1 MMAHAQRAPQNP
13 LTILDRLPDAYAR
26 VDSKCRFTFVNRSL
40 EQLLVKPRE
49 ELLGK
54 TPWEALPCGE
64 GESLE
69 ANFRRVIAERIT
81 LTFETQGIEACSS
94 FVITAM
100 PDRGRGIIARFADQ
114 SRLPLDDGIR
124 KSEEKFSRAFLSS
137 PIPMCIVNVDQ
148 NARFLEL
155 NTAFEDITGYR
166 RDEVIGRTS
175 TDLRLYWDPW
185 DLARSRQK
193 LLTEGGYRNLEIRF
207 RQKSG
212 AMLVGLV
219 SAEPIEINGALCAI
233 SAAIDVTEQRRTE
246 QALRDSEELYRHLF
260 EVESDALVLVDNE
273 SGRIFAANAAAAR
286 LYGYNLEELL
296 SKNPVDLS
304 AEPQETIDATAEK
317 RQFIPLRWHKKKDGT
332 VFPVEISGTY
342 FDLKQRSVFIAAIR
356 DITDRHLMEDA
367 LRKSEEKFAKAFQ
380 SNPAA
385 ITISDL
391 ESRKYLDANDSFQEM
406 TGYSPKEVIG
416 QNWNDLC
423 IWNDCVQRDERVQDL
438 MQDGKL
444 RNCEFQ
450 FRRKNGSL
458 ATGLLFADLLEIQ
471 GRLCAVTAT
480 VDITER
486 LLLES
491 RLRQAQ
497 KLESIGRLAGG
508 VAHDFNNLLTIINGY
523 SDLILRGSNPGD
535 PVYRH
540 AQEIQKAG
548 NSAASLTG
556 QLLAFSRKQ
565 VIELRPLDVNR
576 VVRDME
582 QMLRRLI
589 GEDIKLISKLDLQ
602 LGQVM
607 ADTHQMNQVIMNLV
621 VNARDAM
628 PEGGTLTITT
638 RNVDFDEAD
647 IASHPDAA
655 PGRFVMVDVADT
667 GAGMTQETLQSI
679 YEPFF
684 TTKVRGAGTGLGLST
699 VYGIVHQCNGWIEV
713 SSELG
718 RGSEFRVYLPRIDAR
733 SALDQAHLTMT
744 PGPRGGDET
753 VLLVEDNAEVRRY
766 TAGVLA
772 SSGYHVLE
780 AADGAAALTLV
791 REYKGDIHVLVTD
804 VIMPGMSGKD
814 LADRIRDLRPK
825 LQVLFISGYT
835 ADVLARR
842 GVLQEDVAY
851 LPKPFS
857 ADSLVARVRELLSK
871 PAAPR
876 RAAS

>member
-1 MMAHAQRAPQNP
+1 MMAQAQRSSQNP

-26 VDSKCRFTFVNRSL
+26 IDSKCRFTFVNKSL
-40 EQLLVKPRE
+40 EQLLVKPRKA
-49 ELLGK
+49 LLGK
-54 TPWEALPCGE
+54 TPWEVLPSGE
-64 GESLE
+64 GASLE
-69 ANFRRVIAERIT
+69 ANFRRVMAERRT
-81 LTFETQGIEACSS
+81 LTFEAPGRVACSG

-114 SRLPLDDGIR
+114 SGLPLDDALR

-155 NTAFEDITGYR
+155 NTAFERITGYQ

-175 TDLRLYWDPW
+175 TELRLYWDPW
-185 DLARSRQK
+185 DLAESRRK
-193 LLTEGGYRNLEIRF
+193 LLTEGGYHNLEIRF

-212 AMLVGLV
+212 AMIVGLV

-246 QALRDSEELYRHLF
+246 QALRESEELYRHLF

-273 SGRIFAANAAAAR
+273 SGSILAANAAAAR
-286 LYGYNLEELL
+286 LYGYTREELL
-296 SKNPVDLS
+296 SKNRVDLS
-304 AEPQETIDATAEK
+304 AEPQETIRATLER
-317 RQFIPLRWHKKKDGT
+317 RQFIPLRWHKKKDDT

-342 FDLKQRSVFIAAIR
+342 FDSKQRPVFISAIR
-356 DITDRHLMEDA
+356 DITERKLMEDA

-385 ITISDL
+385 ITITDL
-391 ESRKYLDANDSFQEM
+391 ESGNYLDANDSFQEM
-406 TGYSPKEVIG
+406 TGYSRKEVIG
-416 QNWNDLC
+416 RNWNDLC
-423 IWNDCVQRDERVQDL
+423 IWIDCVQRDERVQDL
-438 MQDGKL
+438 VREGKL
-444 RNCEFQ
+444 RSCEFQ

-471 GRLCAVTAT
+471 GRSCAVTAAI
-480 VDITER
+480 DITER
-486 LLLES
+486 LQLES

-523 SDLILRGSNPGD
+523 SDLILRESKPGGS
-535 PVYRH
+535 VYRH
-540 AQEIQKAG
+540 AEEIQKAG
-548 NSAASLTG
+548 NNAASLTG
-556 QLLAFSRKQ
+556 QLLAFGRKQ
-565 VIELRPLDVNR
+565 VVELRRLDINN
-576 VVRDME
+576 VVHDIE

-589 GEDIKLISKLDLQ
+589 REDVQFISKLDPQ
-602 LGQVM
+602 LGSVM
-607 ADTHQMNQVIMNLV
+607 ADPHQMNQVIMNLV

-628 PEGGTLTITT
+628 PEGGMLTIATS
-638 RNVDFDEAD
+638 NVDFDEAA
-647 IASHPDAA
+647 IAFHPDAA
-655 PGRFVMVDVADT
+655 PGRFVMIDVADT
-667 GAGMTQETLQSI
+667 GAGMTQETMQNI

-684 TTKVRGAGTGLGLST
+684 TTKARGAGTGLGLST

-718 RGSEFRVYLPRIDAR
+718 RGAEFRVYLPRVDAA
-733 SALDQAHLTMT
+733 SVPNEPETTA
-744 PGPRGGDET
+744 PGPRGGEET
-753 VLLVEDNAEVRRY
+753 VLLVEDNAEVRTY
-766 TAGVLA
+766 TAGVLG

-791 REYKGDIHVLVTD
+791 RGYKGDIDVLVTD

-825 LQVLFISGYT
+825 LLVLFISGYT

-857 ADSLVARVRELLSK
+857 ADSLVAKIRELLSK
-871 PAAPR
+871 PATPQ

>member
-1 MMAHAQRAPQNP
+1 MMAQAQRSSQNP

-26 VDSKCRFTFVNRSL
+26 IDSKCRFTFVNKSL
-40 EQLLVKPRE
+40 EQLLVKPRKA
-49 ELLGK
+49 LLGK
-54 TPWEALPCGE
+54 TPWEVLPSGE
-64 GESLE
+64 GASLE
-69 ANFRRVIAERIT
+69 ANFRRVMAERRT
-81 LTFETQGIEACSS
+81 LTFEAPGRVACSG

-114 SRLPLDDGIR
+114 SGLPLDDALR

-155 NTAFEDITGYR
+155 NTAFERITGYQ
-166 RDEVIGRTS
+166 RDEVIGLTS
-175 TDLRLYWDPW
+175 TELRLYWDPW
-185 DLARSRQK
+185 DLAESRRK
-193 LLTEGGYRNLEIRF
+193 LLTEGGYHNLEIRF

-212 AMLVGLV
+212 AMIVGLV

-246 QALRDSEELYRHLF
+246 QALRESEELYRHLF

-273 SGRIFAANAAAAR
+273 SGSILAANAAAAR
-286 LYGYNLEELL
+286 LYGYTREELL
-296 SKNPVDLS
+296 SKNRVDLS
-304 AEPQETIDATAEK
+304 AEPQETIRATLE
-317 RQFIPLRWHKKKDGT
+317 RQQFVPLRWHKKKDGT

-342 FDLKQRSVFIAAIR
+342 FDSKQRPVFISAIR
-356 DITDRHLMEDA
+356 DITGRKLMEDA

-385 ITISDL
+385 ITITDL
-391 ESRKYLDANDSFQEM
+391 ESGNYLDANDSFQEM
-406 TGYSPKEVIG
+406 TGYSRKEVIG
-416 QNWNDLC
+416 RNWNDLC
-423 IWNDCVQRDERVQDL
+423 IWIDCVQRDKRVQDL
-438 MQDGKL
+438 VREGKL
-444 RNCEFQ
+444 RSCEFQ

-471 GRLCAVTAT
+471 GRSCAVTAAI
-480 VDITER
+480 DITER
-486 LLLES
+486 LQLES

-523 SDLILRGSNPGD
+523 SDLILRESKPGD
-535 PVYRH
+535 SVYRH

-548 NSAASLTG
+548 NNAASLTG
-556 QLLAFSRKQ
+556 QLLAFGRKQ
-565 VIELRPLDVNR
+565 VVELRRLDINN
-576 VVRDME
+576 VVHDIE

-589 GEDIKLISKLDLQ
+589 REDVQFISKLDPQ
-602 LGQVM
+602 LGSVM
-607 ADTHQMNQVIMNLV
+607 ADPHQMNQVIMNLV

-628 PEGGTLTITT
+628 PEGGTLTIATS
-638 RNVDFDEAD
+638 NVDFDEAA
-647 IASHPDAA
+647 IAFHPDAA
-655 PGRFVMVDVADT
+655 PGRFVMIDVADT
-667 GAGMTQETLQSI
+667 GAGMTQETMQNI

-684 TTKVRGAGTGLGLST
+684 TTKARGAGTGLGLST

-718 RGSEFRVYLPRIDAR
+718 RGAEFRVYLPRVDAA
-733 SALDQAHLTMT
+733 SVPNEPETTA
-744 PGPRGGDET
+744 PGPRGGEET
-753 VLLVEDNAEVRRY
+753 VLLVEDNAEVRTY
-766 TAGVLA
+766 TAGVLG

-791 REYKGDIHVLVTD
+791 RGYKGDIDVLVTD

-825 LQVLFISGYT
+825 LLVLFISGYT

-857 ADSLVARVRELLSK
+857 ADSLVAKIRELLSK
-871 PAAPR
+871 PATPQ

>member
-1 MMAHAQRAPQNP
+1 M
-13 LTILDRLPDAYAR
+13 DRLPDAYAR
-26 VDSKCRFTFVNRSL
+26 IDSKCRFTFVNKSL

-54 TPWEALPCGE
+54 TPWEAIPCGE
-64 GESLE
+64 GASLE
-69 ANFRRVIAERIT
+69 ANFRRVMAERRT
-81 LTFETQGIEACSS
+81 LTFETPGRVACSG

-114 SRLPLDDGIR
+114 SGLPLDDALR

-155 NTAFEDITGYR
+155 NTAFERITGYR

-175 TDLRLYWDPW
+175 TELRLYWDPW
-185 DLARSRQK
+185 DLAESRRK
-193 LLTEGGYRNLEIRF
+193 LLTEGGYHNLEIRF

-212 AMLVGLV
+212 AMIVGLV

-246 QALRDSEELYRHLF
+246 QALRESEELYRHLF

-273 SGRIFAANAAAAR
+273 SGSILAANAAAAR
-286 LYGYNLEELL
+286 LYGYTREELL
-296 SKNPVDLS
+296 SKNRVDLS
-304 AEPQETIDATAEK
+304 AEPQETIRATLER

-342 FDLKQRSVFIAAIR
+342 FDSKQRPVFISAIR
-356 DITDRHLMEDA
+356 DITGRKLMEDA

-385 ITISDL
+385 ITITDL
-391 ESRKYLDANDSFQEM
+391 ESGNYLDANDSFQEM
-406 TGYSPKEVIG
+406 TGYSRKEVIG
-416 QNWNDLC
+416 RNWNDLC
-423 IWNDCVQRDERVQDL
+423 IWIDCVQRDKRVQDL
-438 MQDGKL
+438 VREGKL
-444 RNCEFQ
+444 RSCEFQ

-471 GRLCAVTAT
+471 GRSCAVTAAI
-480 VDITER
+480 DITER
-486 LLLES
+486 LQLES

-523 SDLILRGSNPGD
+523 SDLILRESKPGD
-535 PVYRH
+535 SVYRH

-548 NSAASLTG
+548 NNAASLTG
-556 QLLAFSRKQ
+556 QLLAFGRKQ
-565 VIELRPLDVNR
+565 VVELRRLDINN
-576 VVRDME
+576 VVHDIE

-589 GEDIKLISKLDLQ
+589 REDVQFISKLDPQ
-602 LGQVM
+602 LGSVM
-607 ADTHQMNQVIMNLV
+607 ADPHQMNQVIMNLV

-628 PEGGTLTITT
+628 PEGGTLTIATS
-638 RNVDFDEAD
+638 NVDFDEAA
-647 IASHPDAA
+647 IAFHPDAA
-655 PGRFVMVDVADT
+655 PGRFVMIDVADT
-667 GAGMTQETLQSI
+667 GAGMTQETMQNI

-684 TTKVRGAGTGLGLST
+684 TTKARGAGTGLGLST

-718 RGSEFRVYLPRIDAR
+718 RGAEFRVYLPRVDAA
-733 SALDQAHLTMT
+733 SVPNEPETTA
-744 PGPRGGDET
+744 PGPRGGEET
-753 VLLVEDNAEVRRY
+753 VLLVEDNAEVRTY
-766 TAGVLA
+766 TAGVLG

-791 REYKGDIHVLVTD
+791 RGYKGDIDVLVTD

-825 LQVLFISGYT
+825 LLVLFISGYT

-857 ADSLVARVRELLSK
+857 ADSLVAKIRELLSK
-871 PAAPR
+871 PATPQ